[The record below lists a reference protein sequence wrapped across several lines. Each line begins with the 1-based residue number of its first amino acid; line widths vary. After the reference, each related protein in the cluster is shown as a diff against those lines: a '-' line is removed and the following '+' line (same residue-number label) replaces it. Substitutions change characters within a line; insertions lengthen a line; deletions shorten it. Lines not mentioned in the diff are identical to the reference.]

1 MLQNPTPGELIF
13 DLRKKIQEI
22 QSELTILGDPEPE
35 IPELITSTN
44 LLRANEYLSKANQK
58 KTELL
63 SVYAQY
69 SEALENLLSS
79 VFEIQNELKDILK
92 DQSSLIS
99 SQTKKQ
105 TKKTTKSVK
114 TKK

>member
-1 MLQNPTPGELIF
+1 MLQNPTLGELICE
-13 DLRKKIQEI
+13 LRKKIQEI
-22 QSELTILGDPEPE
+22 KSELVDLGDPDPD

-44 LLRANEYLSKANQK
+44 LLRANEYLSKTNQK

-63 SVYAQY
+63 SVYQEY
-69 SEALENLLSS
+69 SKALETMLSS
-79 VFEIQNELKDILK
+79 VFEIQNELKEILK
-92 DQSSLIS
+92 DQSSLIA

-105 TKKTTKSVK
+105 TRKTTKSVK